1 MVGRCFAHAG
11 IALALFALFAGAPA
25 HAHGIG
31 GGGTGLVAGFAH
43 PFTGWDHA
51 VAMLAVGIWA
61 AQCGGAARWMLP
73 VGFLVAMAAG
83 GALAGLAVGLP
94 AVETGIALS
103 LLALGIAI
111 AVAARP
117 AAWLGMALV
126 AAFAVFHGH
135 AHGAELPGGASPLL
149 HALGFLVATAAL
161 HACGLSGGLLATRL
175 AGTWTPRIAGAAVA
189 VAGAFLVA
197 G

>member
-11 IALALFALFAGAPA
+11 IALALLALFAGTPA

-31 GGGTGLVAGFAH
+31 DGGTGLLAGFAH

-51 VAMLAVGIWA
+51 VAMVAVGIWA

-73 VGFLVAMAAG
+73 TGFLAAMAVG
-83 GALAGLAVGLP
+83 GALGGIGVVLP
-94 AVETGIALS
+94 AVESGIALS

-111 AVAARP
+111 AAAAR
-117 AAWLGMALV
+117 AAPGGGLGRGAGL
-126 AAFAVFHGH
+126 ARFHGH
-135 AHGAELPGGASPLL
+135 AHGTEMPGGASPAL

-161 HACGLSGGLLATRL
+161 HAAGLGGGGLAARL
-175 AGTWTPRIAGAAVA
+175 AGNWGPRLVGAAISLG
-189 VAGAFLVA
+189 GAFLVA
-197 G
+197 A